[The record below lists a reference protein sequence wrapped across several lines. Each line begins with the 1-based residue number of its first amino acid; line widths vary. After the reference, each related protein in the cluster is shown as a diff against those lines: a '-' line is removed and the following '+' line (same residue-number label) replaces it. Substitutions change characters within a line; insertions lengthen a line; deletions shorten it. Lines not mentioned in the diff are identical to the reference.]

1 MKLPVAHDEGFMQ
14 RARWPAVVLAGLL
27 SGCAGNVLESNVEP
41 AQVYRLRAPGA
52 DDAPAPASPAAVA
65 RPGSLAVVVARP
77 RAAAALDT
85 DRVAVLPG
93 GPRFDYYTGVRWAEP
108 APQMLQQA
116 LVDALARDGGF
127 AAVLAAPARV
137 PAELLLDV
145 ELRRFEAVAGSSG
158 GPTVHVQ
165 LQASL
170 VDTRRSVRVASFPCV
185 ASAAAAENRVDA
197 VIDAFARASATAVE
211 EVARRVGEA
220 AATIPTAAP

>member
-1 MKLPVAHDEGFMQ
+1 MKLPVVRNRAFM
-14 RARWPAVVLAGLL
+14 RRSRWSAVSLAVLLT
-27 SGCAGNVLESNVEP
+27 GCAGSVLESNVDP
-41 AQVYRLRAPGA
+41 AQVYRLRTPGA
-52 DDAPAPASPAAVA
+52 DDAPAPTSTAAGA
-65 RPGSLAVVVARP
+65 RPGALAVVVARP

-145 ELRRFEAVAGSSG
+145 ELRRFEAVAGSAG

-170 VDTRRSVRVASFPCV
+170 VDTRRSVRIASFPCT
-185 ASAAAAENRVDA
+185 ASATAPENRMDA
-197 VIDAFARASATAVE
+197 VIDAFARASTIAVE

-220 AATIPTAAP
+220 AAAIPAVAP